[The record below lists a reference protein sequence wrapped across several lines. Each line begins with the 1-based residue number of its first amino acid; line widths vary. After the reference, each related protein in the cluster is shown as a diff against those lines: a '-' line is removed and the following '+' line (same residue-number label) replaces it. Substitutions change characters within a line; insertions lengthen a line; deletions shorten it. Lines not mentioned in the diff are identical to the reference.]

1 MSAPRTP
8 IPWRPNWRPA
18 PSTVERDDVE
28 ALETLLKIVNK
39 ELPFAAFGQ
48 FEMKVGIGGEGFAP
62 DPAESDVVLEEVRV
76 WAADGLHQ
84 LGEVGVWNIEPI
96 NLGLRIGKAG
106 TTCFAYTGTADDFT
120 APYKEAI
127 KQLLIRQAWRV
138 CRCARAKCHT
148 LFIRRGRSEYCTSK
162 CSGAE
167 RAARVYQK
175 RKKSAAAI
183 TQGD

>member
-1 MSAPRTP
+1 MSTPRTAV
-8 IPWRPNWRPA
+8 PWRPNWRPA

-28 ALETLLKIVNK
+28 ALESLLKIVTR
-39 ELPFAAFGQ
+39 EMPFTEFGRLA
-48 FEMKVGIGGEGFAP
+48 MRLGLAGEGFAA
-62 DPAESDVVLEEVRV
+62 DPAEGDAVLEEVRV

-84 LGEVGVWNIEPI
+84 LAEVGVWDVKPI
-96 NLGLRIGKAG
+96 NLPVRIGKAG
-106 TTCFAYTGTADDFT
+106 TIYVAYTGTADDFT

-138 CRCARAKCHT
+138 CRCARAKCRT

-162 CSGAE
+162 CSSAE

-183 TQGD
+183 NQGD